1 MADDSGG
8 GGFSGFL
15 AGLVLAAIL
24 LVGGVFLY
32 TNGGFG
38 HQKTAELN
46 VHVANPVN
54 GGGNSGG

>member
-15 AGLVLAAIL
+15 AGLVLMAIL
-24 LVGGVFLY
+24 LVGGIFLY

-38 HQKTAELN
+38 GHTKTAEIN
-46 VHVANPVN
+46 VNVPNPVN
-54 GGGNSGG
+54 GGNGG